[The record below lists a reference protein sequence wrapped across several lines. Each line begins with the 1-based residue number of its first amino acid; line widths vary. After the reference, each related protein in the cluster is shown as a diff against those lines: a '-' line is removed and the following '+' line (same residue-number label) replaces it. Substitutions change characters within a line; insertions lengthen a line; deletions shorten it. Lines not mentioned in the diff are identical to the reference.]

1 MGFRINKR
9 EEILLFVLL
18 WLMLMMMTAL
28 MTKQRKRVQ
37 HAETKRIS
45 VCFTLRLSYVVIVSV
60 ILLHPLKYF

>member
-28 MTKQRKRVQ
+28 MTKQKNASSMQKRNVS
-37 HAETKRIS
+37 ACVS
-45 VCFTLRLSYVVIVSV
+45 LYVFLVVIVSV